1 MQIRVL
7 AFAHL
12 RELLGQAELAFQLPA
27 NATAGDAWALLV
39 QRLPPLAA
47 VGASTRFARN
57 GALVSAQEPLS
68 DGDELALLPPV
79 GGG

>member
-1 MQIRVL
+1 MRIRVL

-12 RELLGQAELAFQLPA
+12 RELLKSADMPLNLELGASA
-27 NATAGDAWALLV
+27 ADAWEALERQQPGL
-39 QRLPPLAA
+39 RAA
-47 VGASTRFARN
+47 RSSTRFARN
-57 GALVSAQEPLS
+57 GTLVTPSEALQ

>member
-12 RELLGQAELAFQLPA
+12 RELLGRAELALELPA
-27 NATAGDAWALLV
+27 NAKAGDAWALLA
-39 QRLPPLAA
+39 QRLPALAA
-47 VGASTRFARN
+47 AGASTRLARN
-57 GALVSAQEPLS
+57 GALVSAQEPLR

>member
-12 RELLGQAELAFQLPA
+12 RELLGQGELAFELPA
-27 NATAGDAWALLV
+27 NATAGDAWSVLI
-39 QRLPPLAA
+39 QRLPALATA
-47 VGASTRFARN
+47 GASTRFARN
-57 GALVSAQEPLS
+57 GRLVSAEEPLR
-68 DGDELALLPPV
+68 DGDEFALLPPV